1 MKIEL
6 HRILI
11 GDSEDPEL
19 FAGFALGDW
28 VETVQGQYCKKNFQD
43 LTYLVRPNIN
53 TYGFDIIVY
62 GEIAPGPVLT
72 EYLLRWPKCKSH

>member
-6 HRILI
+6 HRIQI

-28 VETVQGQYCKKNFQD
+28 VETAQGQYCKKHFQD

-53 TYGFDIIVY
+53 TYGFDVIVY
-62 GEIAPGPVLT
+62 GEIEPGPALT
-72 EYLLRWPKCKSH
+72 EFMLRWK